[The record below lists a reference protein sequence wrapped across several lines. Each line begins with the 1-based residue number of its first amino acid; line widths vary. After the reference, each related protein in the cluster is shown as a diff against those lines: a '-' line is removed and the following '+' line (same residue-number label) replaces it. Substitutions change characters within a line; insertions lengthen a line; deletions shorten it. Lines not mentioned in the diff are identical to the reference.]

1 MNENISCM
9 LIRGGTSKG
18 AYFLASDLPE
28 SEKERDDLLVRI
40 MGSGE
45 GQQINGIGGGTS
57 LTSKVAIVSKS
68 EQEGTDLDYLF
79 AQVAVDK
86 KEVDTKPSCGNI
98 LSGIVAFASE
108 NNLVK
113 LSSPSTMLRV
123 RNINTNTIIEVSA
136 ESPSGHLRYDG
147 DVRVDGVPGTG
158 SPVLLNFLDVGG
170 SKTGKLF
177 PTGNVRDQ
185 VEGVEVS
192 CLDAAVP
199 MVHINA
205 KDFGL
210 AGNET
215 KQQLDDNAELLE
227 RIESIRLSAGRL
239 MGMGDVTGSVVPK
252 VSLLSPPTQDGHI
265 TSRYF
270 VPQNCHASHAVTG
283 GICVAA
289 ACMIPGTVA
298 HEVCQGINSET
309 VVIEHPSG
317 QIQVNIKVEPGEI
330 EPAVRQAALVRT
342 ARPLF
347 KGQVYPTF

>member
-1 MNENISCM
+1 M
-9 LIRGGTSKG
+9 
-18 AYFLASDLPE
+18 
-28 SEKERDDLLVRI
+28 
-40 MGSGE
+40 
-45 GQQINGIGGGTS
+45 
-57 LTSKVAIVSKS
+57 
-68 EQEGTDLDYLF
+68 
-79 AQVAVDK
+79 
-86 KEVDTKPSCGNI
+86 
-98 LSGIVAFASE
+98 
-108 NNLVK
+108 
-113 LSSPSTMLRV
+113 
-123 RNINTNTIIEVSA
+123 
-136 ESPSGHLRYDG
+136 
-147 DVRVDGVPGTG
+147 DGVPGTG

-317 QIQVNIKVEPGEI
+317 QIQVNIKVEPGKLSLRFVKRLWCVQRVHCSK
-330 EPAVRQAALVRT
+330 VRFTRRFNLKLLLCVFIIAGHLVGDFFHSHIHT
-342 ARPLF
+342 HTHILCSF
-347 KGQVYPTF
+347 